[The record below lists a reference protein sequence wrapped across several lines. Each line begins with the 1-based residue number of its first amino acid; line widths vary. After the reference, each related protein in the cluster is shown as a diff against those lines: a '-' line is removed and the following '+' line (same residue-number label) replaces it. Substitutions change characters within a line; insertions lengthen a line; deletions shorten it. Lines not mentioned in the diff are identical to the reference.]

1 MGVPRLK
8 INALSFRIVE
18 KIHYLCGGIENI
30 TNKKHS
36 KS

>member
-18 KIHYLCGGIENI
+18 KIHYLCGGIGKYNE
-30 TNKKHS
+30 
-36 KS
+36 